1 MIAFVRG
8 HFAMITPQR
17 VIVDVNGVGYELN
30 ISGHTY
36 AEIQGNS
43 SGQLFTYLHI
53 TENAQ
58 SLYGFSTMGEKEL
71 FLQLI
76 SISGVGANTARMI
89 LSGMRP
95 EEIIRAIVQQ
105 QTKQL
110 EGIKGI
116 GKKTA
121 ERLVLELKDK
131 LVKHHQEQVA
141 NIPTV
146 SSPQE
151 DAIHALIALGI
162 SRPLAEQTVKKT
174 IQSLS
179 SPIETEEI
187 IKLALKNL

>member
-8 HFAMITPQR
+8 NFAMITPSR
-17 VIVDVNGVGYELN
+17 VVVDVNGVGYELH

-36 AEIQGNS
+36 AEIQGKS

-58 SLYGFSTMGEKEL
+58 SLYGFSTLGEKEL

-95 EEIIRAIVQQ
+95 EEIIRSIVQQ

-141 NIPTV
+141 NIPTI
-146 SSPQE
+146 SSPHD

-162 SRPLAEQTVKKT
+162 GRPLAEQTVKKT

-179 SPIETEEI
+179 SPTETEEI